1 MGRCEDSSLHPKCPR
16 HGLSPALRE
25 APHGPSPAPRRAG
38 RSQGKARHSP
48 SLGFLVCRRDTTPAT
63 ADSGNQRA
71 QACSST
77 AVVGPEAAL
86 GPPSSRP
93 AGSGG

>member
-1 MGRCEDSSLHPKCPR
+1 MGRRPR
-16 HGLSPALRE
+16 RGLSPVPWA
-25 APHGPSPAPRRAG
+25 APRGPSLAPRRAG
-38 RSQGKARHSP
+38 RTQGKARHSP
-48 SLGFLVCRRDTTPAT
+48 SLGFLICRRDTTPAT

-77 AVVGPEAAL
+77 AMVGPEAAL

-93 AGSGG
+93 VGSGG